1 MKRFSRVLGILAL
14 VAIVSMALVPLA
26 LATRA
31 TPSVSLKAKPATVR
45 VGKIVTFTG
54 TVKNAVTKHDLRHGH
69 ILVHGQGGQGRNVH
83 PQGHL
88 PGRHG
93 HLQESQGQGHYH
105 QVSLCAAQRA
115 SRLTSPPVRRVEIP

>member
-54 TVKNAVTKHDLRHGH
+54 TVKNAVTKDATVKLWLVSGKKSVLKSSGTISGTGTFWFTAKAAKAGTCTLR
-69 ILVHGQGGQGRNVH
+69 VT
-83 PQGHL
+83 
-88 PGRHG
+88 
-93 HLQESQGQGHYH
+93 Y
-105 QVSLCAAQRA
+105 RA
-115 SRLTSPPVRRVEIP
+115 GTAIYRSPKVKVTITK